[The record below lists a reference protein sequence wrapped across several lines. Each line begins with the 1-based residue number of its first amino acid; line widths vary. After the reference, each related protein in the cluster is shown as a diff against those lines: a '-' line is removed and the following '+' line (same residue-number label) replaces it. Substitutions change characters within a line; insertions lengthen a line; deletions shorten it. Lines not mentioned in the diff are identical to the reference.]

1 MAAGAVA
8 GTPHRAQV
16 THTHVTIVPQLARDI
31 LALTFSRPCI
41 PHIIRVTPARPLQI
55 IRVLSTLAHLELLR
69 DIPIHSERIRTPKAP
84 CRITITPCWALGTE
98 PFVLINPR
106 YPVRHALA
114 LDPLRH
120 GINIHF
126 IRVNTQTILPVKMIP
141 IVTNTRLIIDIN
153 RPIKTANTSCI
164 ITGTIDP
171 TFVTVPV
178 GFVVVGVVD
187 F

>member
-1 MAAGAVA
+1 MASGTVAGA
-8 GTPHRAQV
+8 PHGAQV
-16 THTHVTIVPQLARDI
+16 THTHVTVIPQLARDI
-31 LALTFSRPCI
+31 LALALPRPCI

-69 DIPIHSERIRTPKAP
+69 NIPIHPERIRAPKAP
-84 CRITITPCWALGTE
+84 CRRTTAPCWTLSTE
-98 PFVLINPR
+98 PFVLINPC

-120 GINIHF
+120 GINIDF
-126 IRVNTQTILPVKMIP
+126 IRVNAQTILPVKIIP

-153 RPIKTANTSCI
+153 RPIKTADTACK
-164 ITGTIDP
+164 ITGTVDP
-171 TFVTVPV
+171 TLVTVPV